1 MDVLKKLEEKLKLRE
16 VPEFFKHAES
26 DPADI
31 LKGGPLSQ
39 ERSPH
44 HRAGHRVVEGAW
56 ASGDGRYAGV
66 LQAA

>member
-1 MDVLKKLEEKLKLRE
+1 